1 MSWDLF
7 PAPGVIKQGDGS
19 RYQWLNCAAATAAM
33 HVMSERQGK
42 RPAVVLGP
50 WPPTAASF
58 RAATGDTSGGL
69 SAAQTDAT
77 ANRLYGVDPDVQIA
91 TADMVASKLRAGFGV
106 SFSHSH
112 GPIADAGFSGAPG
125 FRGSHSAF
133 LSALRASQGVRTLA
147 TVKDCDPLFDGRRS
161 GIPRGPQW
169 IPWPVIVK
177 AGELLVIGDNGDRMI
192 DRYGPGKLLVAF
204 TRIPYRPAAAAVTL
218 RYSVAFSGAS
228 FWTYPVVN
236 GVIVG
241 PRKSRA
247 FGGPTSAPCSAPA
260 VYPTPG
266 SVSRRLVRITAG
278 VLKGEFVAVPQ
289 GAVRLIETEVKA

>member
-7 PAPGVIKQGDGS
+7 AAPGVIKQGDGS

-50 WPPTAASF
+50 WPPTGASF

-77 ANRLYGVDPDVQIA
+77 ANRLYGVDPDVQVAASALVA
-91 TADMVASKLRAGFGV
+91 TKLRAGYGV

-112 GPIADAGFSGAPG
+112 GPIADAGFSGSPG
-125 FRGSHSAF
+125 FRGNHSAYT
-133 LSALRASQGVRTLA
+133 SGIGGTGSRIIVR
-147 TVKDCDPLFDGRRS
+147 DCDPLFDGRRA
-161 GIPRGPQW
+161 GIPKGPQW
-169 IPWPVIVK
+169 IPWAAWVK
-177 AGELLVIGDNGDRMI
+177 AGELLVIGGGARMV

-204 TRIPYRPAAAAVTL
+204 TRVPYRPAAAAVTL
-218 RYSVAFSGAS
+218 RYSVAFGDGT
-228 FWTYPVVN
+228 FYTYRVVN
-236 GVIVG
+236 GVIVAG
-241 PRKSRA
+241 PGGRKGHRFSK
-247 FGGPTSAPCSAPA
+247 PTSAPCSAPRR
-260 VYPTPG
+260 YEWPG
-266 SVSRRLVRITAG
+266 QTARRLVQITAG

-289 GAVRLIETEVKA
+289 GSAKLIEKEVTA